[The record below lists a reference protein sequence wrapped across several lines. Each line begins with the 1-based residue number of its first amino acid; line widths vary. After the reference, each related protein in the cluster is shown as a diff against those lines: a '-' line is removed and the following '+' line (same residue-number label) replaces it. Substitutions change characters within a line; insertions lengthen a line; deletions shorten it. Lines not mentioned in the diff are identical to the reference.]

1 MKKTDLIFFIFF
13 LFNFLFYIKYHNLHK
28 IFLKAEDLWND
39 SFYSNKVSQYKI
51 GNIIVMDFKE
61 KVQVQ
66 QEVDST
72 KDKRLVIKLIPD
84 KVLFDYLPDLKDDRS
99 SQSQFRK
106 NQKDRIDLTFKMAL
120 KITQINTNEN
130 TISLEGFKQFT
141 YNDVQYQIFFQGE
154 TNPNFIKNHTI
165 SSEYIYNSNFQV
177 SIKELTNQ
185 NIQLQDEKIEINDET
200 KRKIFIEYIKKILQE
215 QSINV
220 P

>member
-1 MKKTDLIFFIFF
+1 MKKIDLIFFIFF

-28 IFLKAEDLWND
+28 ILLKAEDLWND

-120 KITQINTNEN
+120 KIIQINTNEN